1 MATVVDSLERDE
13 SISAR
18 ELLAMLWRG
27 RWWCLSAVVLC
38 TVLGA
43 LGAWLTPNRYSAAIV
58 VAPVSNSSGG
68 GQLGGLAS
76 LASQSGLAS
85 LAGIS
90 LGGDSRKWESL
101 AVLQSE
107 ALTQKYINGQQ
118 LLPVLFPKEWDA
130 SSRQWKPGPAEDQ
143 PTAWKAN
150 ELFKKKVRS
159 TFTDPKTGLVTLTIT
174 WTDPQL
180 AAKWANDL
188 VALTN
193 GYLRDKAIAE
203 SERNIAYL
211 NEQATVTEAVGIRQT
226 IYKILET
233 EINKAM
239 LARGSDEYALKVLD
253 PAIAPEKPSNP
264 PPWAWIVGGVL
275 CGVGLSLF
283 AAFALVVWRGN

>member
-1 MATVVDSLERDE
+1 MATVVGNLERDE

-18 ELLAMLWRG
+18 ELTAMLWRG
-27 RWWCLSAVVLC
+27 RWWCLAAVLIC
-38 TVLGA
+38 TAFGA
-43 LGAWLTPNRYSAAIV
+43 LGAWLIPDRYSAAIV
-58 VAPVSNSSGG
+58 VAPVSNSSAS

-76 LASQSGLAS
+76 IASQSGLAS

-107 ALTQKYINGQQ
+107 ALTQRYIQSHD
-118 LLPVLFPKEWDA
+118 LLPILYAKQWDA
-130 SSRQWKPGPAEDQ
+130 TAHRWKPAAADEQ
-143 PTAWKAN
+143 PTLWKAN
-150 ELFKKKVRS
+150 ELFRKKVRS
-159 TFTDPKTGLVTLTIT
+159 TFTDPKTGLVTLTIS
-174 WTDPQL
+174 WKDPQL

-188 VALTN
+188 VSLTN
-193 GYLRDKAIAE
+193 SYLRDKAIAE

-211 NEQATVTEAVGIRQT
+211 NEQAAVTEVVGIRQT

-239 LARGSDEYALKVLD
+239 LARGSEEYALKVLD

-264 PPWAWIVGGVL
+264 PPLAWIVGGML
-275 CGVGLSLF
+275 CGVGMSLF
-283 AAFALVVWRGN
+283 TAFALVVWRGN